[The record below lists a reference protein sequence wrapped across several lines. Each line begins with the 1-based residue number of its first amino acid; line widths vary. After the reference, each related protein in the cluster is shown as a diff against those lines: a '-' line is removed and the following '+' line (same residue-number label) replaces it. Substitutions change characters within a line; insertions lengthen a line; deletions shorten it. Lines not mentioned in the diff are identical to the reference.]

1 MEEELYDCPCL
12 MKKDMENAENIL
24 AFLCE
29 NYSLEGFMEQL
40 DQLSSRDLKCAYCLL
55 EVARQKV
62 EKKDILYD
70 IVEVEKLMIVYSAV
84 AETYI
89 LAETI
94 SEGVGGKLKNKLKK
108 LLQRYHG

>member
-70 IVEVEKLMIVYSAV
+70 IVEAEKLMIVYSAV
-84 AETYI
+84 
-89 LAETI
+89 TI